1 MSVESIES
9 VESVK
14 KEIEIDVRNL
24 YTIVDQDIVSLFKD
38 KIEYIQRRYVTGKCM
53 VSIIILII
61 ILSILL
67 SIVLAK
73 KTTSSPCQSY
83 GSNSLA
89 STVSVECLQYLWNIV
104 CPNQRYTF
112 TVEDVGWWTQSPQ
125 GPVMVSCTNHI
136 LSSSCGVGSYG
147 NILVY
152 LQYCRA
158 DYKG

>member
-1 MSVESIES
+1 MS

-14 KEIEIDVRNL
+14 KIEKEIEIDVRNL
-24 YTIVDQDIVSLFKD
+24 YTIDDQDISSICKD

-53 VSIIILII
+53 VSIVILIV

-73 KTTSSPCQSY
+73 KTTTSPCQSY
-83 GSNSLA
+83 DSNSLA
-89 STVSVECLQYLWNIV
+89 STVTVECLQYLWNNV
-104 CPNQRYTF
+104 CPTQRYTF
-112 TVEDVGWWTQSPQ
+112 TVEDTGWWTQSPQ
-125 GPVMVSCTNHI
+125 GPLMVSCINHI
-136 LSSSCGVGSYG
+136 LSSNCGVGSYG

-152 LQYCRA
+152 LQYCRP